1 LQCSHVS
8 KYKHIKSVFVFLAT
22 SAVSVALPAFA
33 AVRRAAALLLLST
46 GQRAI
51 EACRA
56 HSSKPA
62 AAACGGQTIGRID
75 RQTDRQPVET
85 DTRPLHGAINA
96 CVCRSS
102 LVRDTAYLT
111 HDAAAAAAVAVMV
124 ALRLTNLCRHQSPSS
139 IAAAAAAAA
148 AGTALVCCCGCR

>member
-1 LQCSHVS
+1 
-8 KYKHIKSVFVFLAT
+8 VFVFLAT

-33 AVRRAAALLLLST
+33 AVRRAVALLLLST

-111 HDAAAAAAVAVMV
+111 HDAAAAAAAVAVMV

-148 AGTALVCCCGCR
+148 AAGTALVCCCGCR